1 MTSSYFASTGL
12 TICALV
18 FLILIAILIS
28 NKITANAIETKC
40 FIGLLSISLILL
52 VLEMVNSYTLSLGSS
67 YDTLNLILMDIY
79 VVLSFYWEELFL
91 AYTFFL
97 LQPNYQFKKGTKAK
111 ITWILVILFA
121 ILFPILI
128 ILFLDTSFY
137 CMGEGLPYVITG
149 GAVYSLHVLSVAG
162 TIGVVFL
169 MAVNVKKIKN
179 LYLAPFYFASGVFI
193 LTFLLQEVLGFDLN
207 ESGFFFALVVT
218 ILYFTVESQ
227 DSKLVDNIEQ
237 ARKEAEQAS
246 KAKTE
251 FLMNI
256 SHEIRTP
263 LNTILGFSESLLAEE
278 HLTQEVVKRDADSI
292 YTASVNLLDLINN
305 ILDISRIES
314 GKEEVDEKN
323 YNLGNVI
330 FEINSF
336 VPAKI
341 VKNDLKFSI
350 DVNEDI
356 PADFYGDSSKI
367 YKIVTL
373 ILLNAIEYTNYG
385 EVKLNID
392 GNTTEDGMFE
402 LTFHVSNTGHAM
414 KQEYFAKDFDDFI
427 KTGTGDDATFDGTSL
442 GVVIAKKLTSIL
454 GGDIQFINET
464 GKGTQYIIKVKQ
476 KIVDTNKLGNIFEKS
491 INKVSSSKDMISCL
505 GKKALV
511 VDDNRVNIKIAARLL
526 ERFNFEVEGA
536 TSGSE
541 CLVKVKEGA
550 YDIIFLDHMMPEMD
564 GIETIKALKS
574 SGIEIPPVIAL
585 TANAY
590 DGLRNEYLAQG
601 FTDYL
606 AKPIDFKALS
616 KLINKLFGREV

>member
-28 NKITANAIETKC
+28 NKITANTIETKL
-40 FIGLLSISLILL
+40 FIGLLSISFVLL

-67 YDTLNLILMDIY
+67 YNTMNQILMDLY
-79 VVLSFYWEELFL
+79 VMFSFYWEEVFL
-91 AYTFFL
+91 AYVFFM
-97 LQPNYQFKKGTKAK
+97 LQPNYRFKAENKTK
-111 ITWILVILFA
+111 ITWILIVLFA
-121 ILFPILI
+121 ILFPILVVI
-128 ILFLDTSFY
+128 FLDTSFY
-137 CMGEGLPYVITG
+137 CMGQGLPYVITG
-149 GAVYSLHVLSVAG
+149 GSVYALHVLSIAG
-162 TIGVVFL
+162 AIGTVFL
-169 MAVNVKKIKN
+169 MAVNAKKVKN
-179 LYLAPFYFASGVFI
+179 LYLAPFYFSSGVF
-193 LTFLLQEVLGFDLN
+193 LVTFTLQELLGLDIN
-207 ESGFFFALVVT
+207 ESAFFFALVVT

-227 DSKLVDNIEQ
+227 DSKLVDTIEE

-278 HLTQEVVKRDADSI
+278 HLTQDIVKRDADSI

-314 GKEEVDEKN
+314 GKEVVDEKN
-323 YNLGNVI
+323 YNLENVI

-341 VKNDLKFSI
+341 IKSDLKFSI

-402 LTFHVSNTGHAM
+402 LIFHVSNTGHAM
-414 KQEYFAKDFDDFI
+414 KQEYFAKDFEDFV
-427 KTGTGDDATFDGTSL
+427 KLDGEDGATFDGTSL

-476 KIVDTNKLGNIFEKS
+476 KIVDTNKLGNIFENS

-511 VDDNRVNIKIAARLL
+511 VDDNRVNIKIATRLL

-536 TSGSE
+536 TSGAE
-541 CLVKVKEGA
+541 CIAKVKEGG

-564 GIETIKALKS
+564 GIETMKTLKNC
-574 SGIEIPPVIAL
+574 GVDVPPVIAL

-606 AKPIDFKALS
+606 AKPIDFKELS
-616 KLINKLFGREV
+616 KLINRLFGREV

>member
-28 NKITANAIETKC
+28 NKITANTIETKL
-40 FIGLLSISLILL
+40 FIGLLSISFVLL
-52 VLEMVNSYTLSLGSS
+52 ALEMVNSYTLSLGSS
-67 YDTLNLILMDIY
+67 YNTMNQILMDLY
-79 VVLSFYWEELFL
+79 VMFSFYWEEVFL
-91 AYTFFL
+91 AYVFFM
-97 LQPNYQFKKGTKAK
+97 LQPNYQFKVGTKTK
-111 ITWILVILFA
+111 ITWILVVLFA
-121 ILFPILI
+121 VLFPILVVI
-128 ILFLDTSFY
+128 FLDTSFY
-137 CMGEGLPYVITG
+137 CMGQGLPYVITG
-149 GAVYSLHVLSVAG
+149 GSVYALHVLSIAG
-162 TIGVVFL
+162 TIGTVFL
-169 MAVNVKKIKN
+169 MAVNAKKIKN
-179 LYLAPFYFASGVFI
+179 LYLAPFYFASGVFLI
-193 LTFLLQEVLGFDLN
+193 TFTLQELFGFDIN
-207 ESGFFFALVVT
+207 ESAFFFALVVT

-227 DSKLVDNIEQ
+227 DSKLVDTIEE

-278 HLTQEVVKRDADSI
+278 HLTQDIVKRDADSI

-314 GKEEVDEKN
+314 GKEVVDEKN
-323 YNLGNVI
+323 YNLENVI

-341 VKNDLKFSI
+341 VKSDLKFSI

-414 KQEYFAKDFDDFI
+414 KQEYFAKDFEDFV
-427 KTGTGDDATFDGTSL
+427 KLDGEDGATFDGTSL

-476 KIVDTNKLGNIFEKS
+476 KIVDTNKLGNIFENS

-511 VDDNRVNIKIAARLL
+511 VDDNRVNIKIATRLL

-536 TSGSE
+536 TSGAE
-541 CLVKVKEGA
+541 CIAKVKDGG

-564 GIETIKALKS
+564 GIETMKTLKN
-574 SGIEIPPVIAL
+574 SGVDVPPVIAL

-616 KLINKLFGREV
+616 KLINRLFGREV